1 MTTYFLRRFVALL
14 PILLLTTVLAFTIMQ
29 LAPGGPLDQYKSS
42 PYITTAEL
50 NRLAHDLGLDQP
62 AYIQYFKWLKG
73 IATGNWGYSL
83 NAGLPVSL
91 LIRERLGNTLVL
103 TLTAF
108 VGSLIIGI
116 VLGIFSA
123 VRQYSVFDYVT
134 TFLSFVAYTTPVF
147 WAGLMAQLIFAV
159 KLGWLPAAGMY
170 TEGVSWTLS
179 DFLRHLVL
187 PASILSLALVAGW
200 SRYLRSSMLEVLH
213 QDFLCTARAKG
224 VRQRLVIVKH
234 AMRNA
239 LLPLITVVALD
250 IPRLFTG
257 ALLVEVV
264 FSWPGEGRL
273 FFDALQNR
281 DYPVMM
287 GVLLISS
294 FLILFSNLLA
304 DVAYGILDPRI
315 TYE

>member
-1 MTTYFLRRFVALL
+1 MTTFFLRRCVALL
-14 PILLLTTVLAFTIMQ
+14 PILLLSTVLAFSIMQ

-73 IATGNWGYSL
+73 IVTGNWGYSL
-83 NAGLPVSL
+83 NAGSPVAL

-103 TLTAF
+103 TGTAF

-134 TFLSFVAYTTPVF
+134 TFLSFVAYATPVF

-170 TEGVSWTLS
+170 TEGVNWTLT

-213 QDFLCTARAKG
+213 QDFLRTAKAKG
-224 VRQRLVIVKH
+224 VRLRIVILKH
-234 AMRNA
+234 ALRNA
-239 LLPLITVVALD
+239 LVPLITVVALD

-273 FFDALQNR
+273 FFDALRNR

-304 DVAYGILDPRI
+304 DVAYGILDPRV